1 MQPSIHQKRV
11 IDWLQT
17 DSDFSDAVVNSV
29 AGSGKSTLLK
39 LAADAISASNV
50 NVRDCLLLVF
60 NKKNKTALVKKLDT
74 RWQYSISTVH
84 SAGYRVLK
92 NYLRVRR
99 LEVEE
104 SKYRHLAKTLDWFN
118 GSDSKQAKVV
128 SLSNFL
134 KLFEFVRL
142 TLSPLTPQALSEL
155 IEHYALDI
163 NKQHLD
169 QISQRIEYLFKVGM
183 DSAASEARIDHTDM
197 LWLPVVWQVNQSPGF
212 KYALRVMVDEAQD
225 MSRLQLEF
233 VLSLAHQR
241 AKMLFVGDPA
251 QSINGFCGADTDS
264 FSNIQTRLQALEF
277 TLPVCYRCPKTHIE
291 LINKL
296 CPEIPIVPRENAP
309 TGSIKVIQEWDL
321 WSETKDSRIKPGDL
335 VIARCSSSLIEL
347 HLKMIIKGI
356 PCNLV
361 GSSLQQDLLHLLED
375 IAEQTEFE
383 YQKFAEFSQ
392 SYLKFKQSIYQE
404 NDNGAILLLQLKDQ
418 IKAVEAI
425 YKHFQS
431 KSLSELASGIKQL
444 FGSEDD
450 EAVLLS
456 TVHRAKGMESERVYI
471 AEPLTLPLIW
481 ESQKPWQ
488 EQQEQNLLYVAL
500 SRSTKDLFLIGD
512 AFWFDRG
519 NDSVNKTVAPVQVKM
534 SSGFGRTTVEAEIS
548 QATSLELEHYLK
560 LIKLEQSKRICRSF
574 QSLIA
579 KKD

>member
-1 MQPSIHQKRV
+1 MQPSIYQQQV
-11 IDWLQT
+11 IEWLQA
-17 DSDFSDAVVNSV
+17 DSDARDAVVNSV

-39 LAADAISASNV
+39 LAADSISTSNV
-50 NVRDCLLLVF
+50 DIRDCLVLVF
-60 NKKNKTALVKKLDT
+60 NKKNKTALVKKLDS

-92 NYLRVRR
+92 RYLGVRR

-104 SKYRHLAKTLDWFN
+104 SKYRYLAKTLDWFN
-118 GSDSKQAKVV
+118 GSEPKQAKAI

-163 NKQHLD
+163 NKQHLAE
-169 QISQRIEYLFKVGM
+169 IGQRIDYLFKVGM
-183 DSAASEARIDHTDM
+183 DSAKSEAAIDHTDM

-212 KYALRVMVDEAQD
+212 KFAQRVMVDEAQD

-233 VLSLAHQR
+233 VLSLAHSQ

-264 FSNIQTRLQALEF
+264 FSNIQTKLQALLF

-296 CPEIPIVPRENAP
+296 CPEIPIEPRENAP
-309 TGSIKVIQEWDL
+309 TGSIKVISEWDL
-321 WSETKDSRIKPGDL
+321 WSEAKDSRIKPGDL
-335 VIARCSSSLIEL
+335 VVARCSSSLIEL
-347 HLKMIIKGI
+347 HLKMIVRGI

-375 IAEQTEFE
+375 IAEQTDFE

-392 SYLKFKQSIYQE
+392 SYLKFKQSIYSE

-425 YKHFQS
+425 YNHFQS
-431 KSLSELASGIKQL
+431 RSLAELASSIKQL

-481 ESQKPWQ
+481 EGQKPWQ
-488 EQQEQNLLYVAL
+488 SKQEQNLLYVAL

-512 AFWFDRG
+512 AFWFDRNRPSHG
-519 NDSVNKTVAPVQVKM
+519 SLVSTDKIITDSDGDSVEK
-534 SSGFGRTTVEAEIS
+534 RI
-548 QATSLELEHYLK
+548 ATADDEELERYIK
-560 LIKLEQSKRICRSF
+560 LIRLEQGKRVELNLRS
-574 QSLIA
+574 LL
-579 KKD
+579 

>member
-1 MQPSIHQKRV
+1 MQPSPHQKQV
-11 IDWLQT
+11 IDWLQA
-17 DSDFSDAVVNSV
+17 DSNFSDAVVNSV

-39 LAADAISASNV
+39 LAADAISESNV
-50 NVRDCLLLVF
+50 NIRDCLVLVF

-92 NYLRVRR
+92 RYLGVRR

-104 SKYRHLAKTLDWFN
+104 SKYRYLAKTLDWFN
-118 GSDSKQAKVV
+118 GSDPQQAKVV

-163 NKQHLD
+163 NKQHLA

-183 DSAASEARIDHTDM
+183 DSAVSEARIDHTDM
-197 LWLPVVWQVNQSPGF
+197 LWLPVVWQINQNPGF
-212 KYALRVMVDEAQD
+212 KFAQRVMVDEAQD

-233 VLSLAHQR
+233 VLSLAHER

-264 FSNIQTRLQALEF
+264 FSNIQTRLQAKEF

-296 CPEIPIVPRENAP
+296 CPEIPIEPRENAP

-321 WSETKDSRIKPGDL
+321 WSETEDSQIKPGDL
-335 VIARCSSSLIEL
+335 VIARCSSSLVEL
-347 HLKMIIKGI
+347 HLKMITRGI

-361 GSSLQQDLLHLLED
+361 GSSLQQDLLNLLED
-375 IAEQTEFE
+375 IAEQTGFE
-383 YQKFAEFSQ
+383 SQKFAEFSL

-431 KSLSELASGIKQL
+431 KSLAELASGIKQL

-471 AEPLTLPLIW
+471 AEPLTLPLLW
-481 ESQKPWQ
+481 EGQKQWQ

-512 AFWFDRG
+512 AFWFDRDRSSQG
-519 NDSVNKTVAPVQVKM
+519 NLGLTDRTTTNLESDSVEEKIFAASN
-534 SSGFGRTTVEAEIS
+534 E
-548 QATSLELEHYLK
+548 ELEHYAK
-560 LIKLEQSKRICRSF
+560 LIRLEQGKRVELNFKSF
-574 QSLIA
+574 SIR
-579 KKD
+579 

>member
-1 MQPSIHQKRV
+1 MQPSIHQQQV
-11 IDWLQT
+11 LDWLQA
-17 DSDFSDAVVNSV
+17 DSDTRDAVVNSV

-39 LAADAISASNV
+39 LAADAISSSNV
-50 NVRDCLLLVF
+50 NVQDCLVLVF
-60 NKKNKTALVKKLDT
+60 NKKNKTALVKKLDSS
-74 RWQYSISTVH
+74 WQYSISTVH

-92 NYLRVRR
+92 KYLGVRR

-104 SKYRHLAKTLDWFN
+104 GKYRHLAKTLDWFN
-118 GSDSKQAKVV
+118 SSDPKQAKVI

-134 KLFEFVRL
+134 KLFDFVRL
-142 TLSPLTPQALSEL
+142 TLSPLTPQILSEL

-163 NKQHLD
+163 NKQRLPE
-169 QISQRIEYLFKVGM
+169 ISQRIDYLFKVGM
-183 DSAASEARIDHTDM
+183 DSAANEAVIDHTDM

-212 KYALRVMVDEAQD
+212 KFAQRVMVDEAQD

-233 VLSLAHQR
+233 VLSLAHSQ

-264 FSNIQTRLQALEF
+264 FNNIKTRLQAQEF
-277 TLPVCYRCPKTHIE
+277 ILPVCYRCPKTHIE

-296 CPEIPIVPRENAP
+296 CPEIPIEPRDNAP
-309 TGSIKVIQEWDL
+309 TGNIKVIQEWDL
-321 WSETKDSRIKPGDL
+321 WDETKNSRIKSGDL

-361 GSSLQQDLLHLLED
+361 GSSLQQDLLDLLED
-375 IAEQTEFE
+375 IAQQSGFN
-383 YQKFAEFSQ
+383 YQRFVEFSQ

-425 YKHFQS
+425 YSHFQN
-431 KSLSELASGIKQL
+431 KSIAELACSIKQL

-456 TVHRAKGMESERVYI
+456 TVHRAKGMQNERVYI
-471 AEPLTLPLIW
+471 AEPLTLPLAW
-481 ESQKPWQ
+481 EGQKPWQ
-488 EQQEQNLLYVAL
+488 QCQEQNLLYVAL

-512 AFWFDRG
+512 AFWFDNNRPLHG
-519 NDSVNKTVAPVQVKM
+519 NLVSPENTCTDSV
-534 SSGFGRTTVEAEIS
+534 EAKILAASNE
-548 QATSLELEHYLK
+548 QLEHYVK
-560 LIKLEQSKRICRSF
+560 LIRLEQGKRVELNLN
-574 QSLIA
+574 SLL
-579 KKD
+579 

>member
-1 MQPSIHQKRV
+1 MQPSIHQKQV
-11 IDWLQT
+11 IDWLQA
-17 DSDFSDAVVNSV
+17 DSDFRDAVVNSV

-50 NVRDCLLLVF
+50 DIRDCLVLVF
-60 NKKNKTALVKKLDT
+60 NKKNKTALVKKLDS

-84 SAGYRVLK
+84 SARYRVLK
-92 NYLRVRR
+92 KYLGVRR

-104 SKYRHLAKTLDWFN
+104 SKYRYLAKTLDWFN
-118 GSDSKQAKVV
+118 GSEPKQAKAV

-134 KLFEFVRL
+134 KLFEFIRL

-163 NKQHLD
+163 NKQHLA
-169 QISQRIEYLFKVGM
+169 QISKRIEYLFKVGM
-183 DSAASEARIDHTDM
+183 DSAASEARIDHSDM
-197 LWLPVVWQVNQSPGF
+197 LWLPVVWQINQSPGF
-212 KYALRVMVDEAQD
+212 KFAQRVMVDEAQD

-233 VLSLAHQR
+233 VLSLAHER
-241 AKMLFVGDPA
+241 AKMLFVGDPV

-264 FSNIQTRLQALEF
+264 FSNIQTRLQAKEF

-309 TGSIKVIQEWDL
+309 TGSIRVIQEWDL
-321 WSETKDSRIKPGDL
+321 WSETEDSRITPGDL
-335 VIARCSSSLIEL
+335 VIARCSSSLVDL
-347 HLKMIIKGI
+347 HLKMITRGI

-361 GSSLQQDLLHLLED
+361 GSSLQQDLLNLLEE
-375 IAEQTEFE
+375 IAEQTGFE

-392 SYLKFKQSIYQE
+392 SYLKFKQLVYQE

-418 IKAVEAI
+418 IKAIEAI
-425 YKHFQS
+425 YNHFQS
-431 KSLSELASGIKQL
+431 RSLAELASSIKQL

-450 EAVLLS
+450 QAVLLS

-471 AEPLTLPLIW
+471 AEPLTLPLLW
-481 ESQKPWQ
+481 EGQKQWQ

-500 SRSTKDLFLIGD
+500 SRSTKNLFLIGD
-512 AFWFDRG
+512 ALWFDG
-519 NDSVNKTVAPVQVKM
+519 NRSSQGNLGSTDRTNINLESDSVEEKILGASN
-534 SSGFGRTTVEAEIS
+534 E
-548 QATSLELEHYLK
+548 ELEHYAK
-560 LIKLEQSKRICRSF
+560 LIRLEQGKRVELNLKSF
-574 QSLIA
+574 SVR
-579 KKD
+579 

>member
-1 MQPSIHQKRV
+1 MQPSIHQKQV
-11 IDWLQT
+11 IDWLQA
-17 DSDFSDAVVNSV
+17 DSNFSDAVVNSV

-39 LAADAISASNV
+39 LAADAMNESNV
-50 NVRDCLLLVF
+50 DIRDCLVLVF
-60 NKKNKTALVKKLDT
+60 NKKNKTALVKKLDS

-92 NYLRVRR
+92 KYLGVRR

-163 NKQHLD
+163 NKQHLA
-169 QISQRIEYLFKVGM
+169 QISQRIEYLFKIGM

-197 LWLPVVWQVNQSPGF
+197 LWLPVVWQINQSPGF
-212 KYALRVMVDEAQD
+212 KYAQRVMVDEAQD

-233 VLSLAHQR
+233 VLSLAHEQ

-264 FSNIQTRLQALEF
+264 FSNIKTRLQAQEF

-309 TGSIKVIQEWDL
+309 TGSIKVIAEWDL
-321 WSETKDSRIKPGDL
+321 WSENKDSRITPGDL
-335 VIARCSSSLIEL
+335 VIARCSSSLVEL
-347 HLKMIIKGI
+347 HLKMITRGI

-361 GSSLQQDLLHLLED
+361 GSSLQQDLLNLLED
-375 IAEQTEFE
+375 IAEQTGFE

-431 KSLSELASGIKQL
+431 NSLSELASGIKQL

-450 EAVLLS
+450 KAVLLS

-481 ESQKPWQ
+481 ENQKQWQ

-512 AFWFDRG
+512 AFWFDGSLKQDFR
-519 NDSVNKTVAPVQVKM
+519 NSSTVKLAE
-534 SSGFGRTTVEAEIS
+534 EANNTDIDRIVSKASTKELIEH
-548 QATSLELEHYLK
+548 QQLIQLELGKRAANRFED
-560 LIKLEQSKRICRSF
+560 LISRSF
-574 QSLIA
+574 P
-579 KKD
+579 

>member
-1 MQPSIHQKRV
+1 MRPSTHQQQV
-11 IDWLQT
+11 IDWLQA
-17 DSDFSDAVVNSV
+17 DGESRDAVVNSV

-39 LAADAISASNV
+39 LAADAISSSNV
-50 NVRDCLLLVF
+50 KIQDCLVLVF
-60 NKKNKTALVKKLDT
+60 NKKNKTALVKKLDS

-92 NYLRVRR
+92 KYLGVRR

-104 SKYRHLAKTLDWFN
+104 SKYRRLAKSLDWFN
-118 GSDSKQAKVV
+118 GSDPKQAKVV

-155 IEHYALDI
+155 VSHYALDI
-163 NKQHLD
+163 DKQHLA
-169 QISQRIEYLFKVGM
+169 QISQRIDYLFRVGM
-183 DSAASEARIDHTDM
+183 DSAASEAVIDHTDM
-197 LWLPVVWQVNQSPGF
+197 LWLPVVWQVNQMPGF
-212 KYALRVMVDEAQD
+212 KFAQRVMVDEAQD

-233 VLSLAHQR
+233 VLSLAHEQ

-264 FSNIQTRLQALEF
+264 FSNIQTRLQAQEF

-296 CPEIPIVPRENAP
+296 CPEIPIVPRDNAP
-309 TGSIKVIQEWDL
+309 LGSIKVIKEWDL
-321 WSETKDSRIKPGDL
+321 WSETKDSQIKPGDL
-335 VIARCSSSLIEL
+335 VIARCSSSLVDL
-347 HLKMIIKGI
+347 HLKMIVKGI

-361 GSSLQQDLLHLLED
+361 GSSLQQDLLNLLED
-375 IAEQTEFE
+375 IAEQTGFE
-383 YQKFAEFSQ
+383 YQKLAEFAQ
-392 SYLKFKQSIYQE
+392 IYLKFKQSIYEQ
-404 NDNGAILLLQLKDQ
+404 NDNGAILLLQLNDR

-425 YKHFQS
+425 YNYFQS
-431 KSLSELASGIKQL
+431 KSLAELASSIKQL

-456 TVHRAKGMESERVYI
+456 TIHRAKGMESERVYI

-481 ESQKPWQ
+481 ESQKQWQ

-512 AFWFDRG
+512 AFWYDQKTG
-519 NDSVNKTVAPVQVKM
+519 SIIDSDEKHE
-534 SSGFGRTTVEAEIS
+534 SDI
-548 QATSLELEHYLK
+548 TSLGVLV
-560 LIKLEQSKRICRSF
+560 
-574 QSLIA
+574 SLS
-579 KKD
+579 

>member
-1 MQPSIHQKRV
+1 MQPSPHQKQV
-11 IDWLQT
+11 IDWLQA
-17 DSDFSDAVVNSV
+17 DYNLSDAVVNSV

-39 LAADAISASNV
+39 LAADAISESNV
-50 NVRDCLLLVF
+50 NIRDCLVLVF
-60 NKKNKTALVKKLDT
+60 NKKNKTALVKKLDP

-92 NYLRVRR
+92 RYLGVRR

-104 SKYRHLAKTLDWFN
+104 SKYRYLAKTLDWFN
-118 GSDSKQAKVV
+118 GSEPKQAKAV

-163 NKQHLD
+163 NKQHLAE
-169 QISQRIEYLFKVGM
+169 ISQRIEYLFKVGM

-197 LWLPVVWQVNQSPGF
+197 LWLPVVWQINQSPGF
-212 KYALRVMVDEAQD
+212 KYAQRVMVDEAQD

-233 VLSLAHQR
+233 VLSLAHER

-264 FSNIQTRLQALEF
+264 FSNIQTRLQAKEF

-296 CPEIPIVPRENAP
+296 CPEIPIEPRENAP

-321 WSETKDSRIKPGDL
+321 WDETKNSQIKPGDL
-335 VIARCSSSLIEL
+335 VIARCSSSLIDL
-347 HLKMIIKGI
+347 HLKMIVRGI

-361 GSSLQQDLLHLLED
+361 GSSLQQDLLNLLED
-375 IAEQTEFE
+375 IAEQTGFE

-418 IKAVEAI
+418 IKAIEAI
-425 YKHFQS
+425 YNHFQS
-431 KSLSELASGIKQL
+431 RSLAELASSIKQL
-444 FGSEDD
+444 FGSEDN

-481 ESQKPWQ
+481 ENQKQWQ

-500 SRSTKDLFLIGD
+500 SRSTKNLFLIGD
-512 AFWFDRG
+512 AFWFDG
-519 NDSVNKTVAPVQVKM
+519 NRSQKSNLGSTD
-534 SSGFGRTTVEAEIS
+534 RTTTNLKSDSIEERIVAANDE
-548 QATSLELEHYLK
+548 ELEHYAK
-560 LIKLEQSKRICRSF
+560 LIRLEQGKRVELNFKSF
-574 QSLIA
+574 SIH
-579 KKD
+579 